1 MIRKSNY
8 ETPITEVMEI
18 QAEGVL
24 CESIPGFGEGSFEDY
39 DDINW

>member
-24 CESIPGFGEGSFEDY
+24 CQSGGEFSGSGIDGYEEFE
-39 DDINW
+39 W